1 VSDQGMTKEIRHFK
15 ERVIIKVIKA
25 MMKEIARL
33 LESIDSGSTYTVYI
47 ETAKL
52 DGKMISISRITKTVH
67 L

>member
-1 VSDQGMTKEIRHFK
+1 MTKEINRFK
-15 ERVIIKVIKA
+15 ERVIVKVVKA

-33 LESIDSGSTYTVYI
+33 LESVDSSGTYTVYI

-52 DGKMISISRITKTVH
+52 DGKLISISRITKTVH